1 MAVEMSIIHN
11 VIIRGVNAIYLQC
24 INVGERGTEKDKID
38 FANFAARWSELVHE
52 HHHAEEESFFPGIN
66 KLTETPGLMDG
77 NIAEHE
83 QFNAGLEEFE
93 RYIAAVADGKEAY
106 DGQKIKD
113 LIDSFMPVLNNHLA
127 SEIETLLQL
136 TKWDD
141 KIPWEKW
148 FEEEIGAKAKASMAQ
163 QRYRV
168 SFQDQH
174 RGGSYTKLYSN
185 YARPTEKERQK
196 ILTP

>member
-1 MAVEMSIIHN
+1 MAVEMTIIHN

-77 NIAEHE
+77 NVAEHE

-93 RYIAAVADGKEAY
+93 RHISAVADGKEPY
-106 DGQKIKD
+106 DGPKIKD

-136 TKWDD
+136 NKWDD
-141 KIPWEKW
+141 KIPWKKW
-148 FEEEIGAKAKASMAQ
+148 FEEEIGGKAKAMMAE

-168 SFQDQH
+168 SFE
-174 RGGSYTKLYSN
+174 TKPCGVIT
-185 YARPTEKERQK
+185 PT
-196 ILTP
+196 LL